1 MFDRRSAELLRFRRE
16 DHRTAPGVLGLMSVA
31 LLLIGGVAID
41 CARVIDM
48 RNRLTNAAESA
59 SLGAAQALRNGLSN
73 NQIETRAQSSFET
86 DAASARK
93 LGRIETP
100 SITVDRV
107 RGTITIQVTGKVA
120 TTVSRIAGFHE
131 IHVPVISK
139 TVYALR
145 DAKVDPATSSNHRA
159 SFRKRA

>member
-1 MFDRRSAELLRFRRE
+1 MFDRRSAQLLRFHRE
-16 DHRTAPGVLGLMSVA
+16 DIGTASVVFGIMSAA

-41 CARVIDM
+41 YARVVDM

-59 SLGAAQALRNGLSN
+59 SLEAAQALRDGLSN
-73 NQIETRAQSSFET
+73 SQIETRAQSSFET

-100 SITVDRV
+100 SITVDREK
-107 RGTITIQVTGKVA
+107 GTVTVQVTGKVA
-120 TTVSRIAGFHE
+120 TTVSRVAGFNE
-131 IHVPVISK
+131 IPVPVISK
-139 TVYALR
+139 TVYPLR
-145 DAKVDPATSSNHRA
+145 DAKVDPAKFSNHRA